1 MRSEEAELDLLDRL
15 GREPEP
21 RRRPRRL
28 DGPAEQLRQAREVRL
43 QHVEHP
49 RRVESRRRMEE
60 RVEDDP
66 QAAEHHLLLLPVD
79 TRDPERLA
87 RQELRREVAERDND
101 LRPDQLD
108 LVEEMAFARLDLLR
122 ERIAVPRR

>member
-1 MRSEEAELDLLDRL
+1 
-15 GREPEP
+15 
-21 RRRPRRL
+21 
-28 DGPAEQLRQAREVRL
+28 
-43 QHVEHP
+43 
-49 RRVESRRRMEE
+49 MEE

-122 ERIAVPRR
+122 ERIAVPRRPAFEHVRDEDVPACEADARQQLAEQL